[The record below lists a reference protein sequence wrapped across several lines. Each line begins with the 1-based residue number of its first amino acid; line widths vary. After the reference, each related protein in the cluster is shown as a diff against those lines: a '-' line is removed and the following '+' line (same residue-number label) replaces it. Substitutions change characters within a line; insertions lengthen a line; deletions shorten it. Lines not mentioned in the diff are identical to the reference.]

1 MFEFTLPKDFLI
13 GTANSAFQSEGAW
26 DKDGKSMSVID
37 HYSRLYA
44 GKPHPTTGKML
55 TEHSPDDGC
64 FFYDNYEAYI
74 EDMQKTG
81 QNVYRLSLAWPRIL
95 PDGIGEVNPK
105 GIAFYNKV
113 IDKLI
118 SCGITPFVDL
128 LHWDLPMC
136 LQEKGG
142 YVNPE
147 FPEWFEYY
155 ARVCFAAFGDRVP
168 MWSTSNEVAVT
179 VGSGYGTGGFPP
191 YVQDLK
197 LKMLG
202 NHHVI
207 LSHFRAVRAYREMG
221 FTGQIG
227 IVHAITPVYP
237 ADTAKPEDIA
247 AAHRSVLNRF
257 EIYMS
262 PMVDGCYPRRL
273 LVEAPQVLAAMPE
286 NFQQDIEKWFAPM
299 DFVGINYYNS
309 ARTQFV
315 PDNYLLAKGV
325 ENFYT
330 APGQKFEAYPAGLM
344 DVLTYVWQRYGLP
357 VYISENG
364 MGVETNNM
372 EEEDCS
378 DSWRIEYLRE
388 HLRMVSR
395 AIKLGVGVKGYFY
408 WNDADSYETQ
418 SGYRYR
424 FGLTWVDRA
433 TGRRRWKDS
442 RHYFSKVCKT
452 RMVD

>member
-13 GTANSAFQSEGAW
+13 GTANSAFQCEGGW
-26 DKDGKSMSVID
+26 DRDGKSMSVMD

-44 GKPHPTTGKML
+44 GKPHPTTGRIL
-55 TEHSPDDGC
+55 TELSPDDGC

-74 EDMQKTG
+74 EDMAKTG

-95 PDGIGEVNPK
+95 PNGTGEVNPK
-105 GIAFYNKV
+105 GIEFYNKV
-113 IDKLI
+113 IDKLLA
-118 SCGITPFVDL
+118 CGITPFVDL
-128 LHWDLPMC
+128 LHWDLPQC

-142 YVNPE
+142 YVSPD
-147 FPEWFEYY
+147 FPVWFEDY

-168 MWSTSNEVAVT
+168 LWSTSNEAAVT

-191 YVQDLK
+191 YATDRRL
-197 LKMLG
+197 MYLG
-202 NHHVI
+202 THHVI

-221 FTGQIG
+221 FTGKIG

-237 ADTAKPEDIA
+237 ADPGKPEDIA
-247 AAHRSVLNRF
+247 AAYRSVMNRF

-262 PMVDGCYPRRL
+262 PMVEGHYPRRL
-273 LVEAPQVLAAMPE
+273 LLETPNVLQDMPE
-286 NFQQDIEKWFAPM
+286 NFQEELDKWFAPM

-309 ARTQFV
+309 ARAEYRADS
-315 PDNYLLAKGV
+315 PILATGV

-330 APGQKFEAYPAGLM
+330 APGQRFEAYPAGLL
-344 DVLTYVWQRYGLP
+344 DVLTYVWQRYRIP

-364 MGVETNNM
+364 MGVETNNI
-372 EEEDCS
+372 EEDDCN
-378 DSWRIEYLRE
+378 DGWRIEYLRE

-408 WNDADSYETQ
+408 WNDADSYESQ
-418 SGYRYR
+418 SGYKYR
-424 FGLTWVDRA
+424 FGLTWVDRQ
-433 TGRRRWKDS
+433 TGRRRWKKS

>member
-13 GTANSAFQSEGAW
+13 GTANSAFQCEGAW
-26 DKDGKSMSVID
+26 DRDGKSMNVID
-37 HYSRLYA
+37 YYSRLYA
-44 GKPHPTTGKML
+44 GKPHPTTGKIL

-74 EDMQKTG
+74 EDMKKTG

-95 PDGIGEVNPK
+95 PDGTGEVNPK

-113 IDKLI
+113 IDKLLE
-118 SCGITPFVDL
+118 CGITPFVDL

-142 YVNPE
+142 YINPE

-168 MWSTSNEVAVT
+168 MWSTSNEAAVT
-179 VGSGYGTGGFPP
+179 VGSGFGTGGFPP
-191 YVQDLK
+191 YKQDWK
-197 LKMLG
+197 LRMLG

-247 AAHRSVLNRF
+247 AAHRTVLNRF
-257 EIYMS
+257 DIYMG
-262 PMVDGCYPRRL
+262 PMVEGRYPMRL
-273 LVEAPQVLAAMPE
+273 LLEAPQILAAMPD
-286 NFQQDIEKWFAPM
+286 NFQQEIDQWYAPM

-309 ARTQFV
+309 GRTQFL
-315 PDNYLLAKGV
+315 PNTPLLGKGV

-330 APGQKFEAYPAGLM
+330 APGQRFEAYPAGLL
-344 DVLTYVWQRYGLP
+344 DVLTYVWQRYQLP

-364 MGVETNNM
+364 MGVETNNI

-408 WNDADSYETQ
+408 WNDADSYESQ
-418 SGYRYR
+418 SGYRFR

-442 RHYFSKVCKT
+442 RYYFSKVCKT

>member
-1 MFEFTLPKDFLI
+1 MFEFTFPKDFLL
-13 GTANSAFQSEGAW
+13 GTANSAFQCEGGW
-26 DKDGKSMSVID
+26 DRDGKSMSVID
-37 HYSRLYA
+37 HYSRVYA
-44 GKPHPTTGKML
+44 GKPHPTTGKIL
-55 TEHSPDDGC
+55 TESSPDDGC

-74 EDMQKTG
+74 EDMAKTG
-81 QNVYRLSLAWPRIL
+81 QNVYRLSLAWPRII
-95 PDGIGEVNPK
+95 PTGVGEVNPK

-113 IDKLI
+113 LDKMVE
-118 SCGITPFVDL
+118 CGITPFVDL

-147 FPEWFEYY
+147 FPAWFEAY
-155 ARVCFAAFGDRVP
+155 ARVCFQAFGDRVKF
-168 MWSTSNEVAVT
+168 WSTSNEAAVT

-191 YVQDLK
+191 YMQDQK

-221 FTGQIG
+221 FDGQIG

-237 ADTAKPEDIA
+237 ADPGNPLDLA
-247 AAHRSVLNRF
+247 AAYRAVMNRF
-257 EIYMS
+257 EIYMG
-262 PMVDGCYPRRL
+262 PMTAGRYPQRL
-273 LVEAPQVLAAMPE
+273 LLECPRILASMPDNWQKDLDE
-286 NFQQDIEKWFAPM
+286 WFAPM

-309 ARTQFV
+309 ARSKFV
-315 PDNYLLAKGV
+315 PGTTLLAKGV

-330 APGQKFEAYPAGLM
+330 APGQRFVAYPAGLM
-344 DVLTYVWQRYGLP
+344 DVLTYVWQRYQLP

-364 MGVETNNM
+364 MGVESNNN
-372 EEEDCS
+372 EEEDC
-378 DSWRIEYLRE
+378 DDTWRIEYLRE

-395 AIKLGVGVKGYFY
+395 ATKLGVGVKGYMY
-408 WNDADSYETQ
+408 WNDADSYESQ
-418 SGYRYR
+418 SGYLYR

-433 TGRRRWKDS
+433 TGRRRWKKS
-442 RHYFSKVCKT
+442 RHYFSKVCKD